1 MECEG
6 ISNFGGNSWP
16 SLTHPSFCP
25 SLGLLLTPSFLFI
38 NKAHFS
44 LSERGC
50 VILNYGKNRF
60 SDSDRFPVSLF
71 SFLKCSDSNTWW
83 RNFYPLI
90 FRIFSYWDTLS
101 KQRLLTGSVSWKVQ
115 CWPLMWSAGLLRIRA
130 QHCVSLG
137 ERRLQRRPQ
146 LSSFYLHEKLTSH
159 VYCWSFLVDKFD

>member
-1 MECEG
+1 MVRIDFQTVTG
-6 ISNFGGNSWP
+6 
-16 SLTHPSFCP
+16 
-25 SLGLLLTPSFLFI
+25 FLFHSF
-38 NKAHFS
+38 HFS
-44 LSERGC
+44 N
-50 VILNYGKNRF
+50 VQIKILG
-60 SDSDRFPVSLF
+60 
-71 SFLKCSDSNTWW
+71 W

-159 VYCWSFLVDKFD
+159 VYCWSFLVDKFDEEPDTGVYNLDHGYHMWCGAAGRKFWEHLDF